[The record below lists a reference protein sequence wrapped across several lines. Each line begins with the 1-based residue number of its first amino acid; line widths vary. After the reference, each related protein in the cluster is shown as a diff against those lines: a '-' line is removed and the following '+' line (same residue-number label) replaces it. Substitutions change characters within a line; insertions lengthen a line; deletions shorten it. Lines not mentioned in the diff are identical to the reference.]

1 MKNLAMLRQFL
12 SGTFHE
18 DQQGGGSTAVA
29 IIVAV
34 VIIAALIIGG
44 LLLWLY
50 TEPTWWEELIG
61 KSRWDKVVEFFEDL
75 FD

>member
-1 MKNLAMLRQFL
+1 MLRQFL
-12 SGTFHE
+12 SGTSHE
-18 DQQGGGSTAVA
+18 DQQGDASTAVA

-44 LLLWLY
+44 FLLWLY

-61 KSRWDKVVEFFEDL
+61 KSRWDKVVEFLEDL

>member
-18 DQQGGGSTAVA
+18 DQQGDGSTAVA

-44 LLLWLY
+44 FLLWLY